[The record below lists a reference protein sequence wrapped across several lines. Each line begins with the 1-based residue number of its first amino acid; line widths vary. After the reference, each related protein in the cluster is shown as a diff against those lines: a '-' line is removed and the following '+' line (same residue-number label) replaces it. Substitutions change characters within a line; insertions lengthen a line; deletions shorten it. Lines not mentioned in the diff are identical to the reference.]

1 MTQLDTR
8 NRKPTQN
15 IPHIKKLIEEDEK
28 PVIVEDVKQD
38 VVDDVI
44 EDKKNERPEPTEEDL
59 FDETEEQKETDV
71 EADTDT
77 EEADVDDTKEEEQ
90 KKRINYKEKFKNSS
104 RESLNNFFKYKKIT
118 DTIDEA
124 SNLPEPTEE
133 DLVAY
138 TRVQGAE
145 YGELDEFTKNIV
157 KKTYINEQKMD
168 RVAQVAKESKE
179 IDKWVEH
186 VESFL
191 EADETLN
198 QYPSLENKADDFR
211 SYCLKAGRRG
221 MDLNDLVASYL
232 YNLGR
237 SNKKKSQSLFL
248 SQGNGRNREIKP
260 VGMTGVDL
268 ATVRTADPK
277 EYRRL
282 VKAGKARLKI

>member
-28 PVIVEDVKQD
+28 PVVVEDVKED
-38 VVDDVI
+38 IVDDVI
-44 EDKKNERPEPTEEDL
+44 EDKKNERPEQVEEDL
-59 FDETEEQKETDV
+59 FDETEDSKDNDIEE
-71 EADTDT
+71 DTDD
-77 EEADVDDTKEEEQ
+77 ADVDDVKEEQ
-90 KKRINYKEKFKNSS
+90 KKRISYKEKFKNSS

-133 DLVAY
+133 ELITY

-157 KKTYINEQKMD
+157 KKTYLNEQKMN
-168 RVAQVAKESKE
+168 RVAEVAKESKE

-186 VESFL
+186 VDLFL
-191 EADETLN
+191 EADETIN
-198 QYPSLENKADDFR
+198 QFPSLEDRADDFR

-248 SQGNGRNREIKP
+248 SQGNGRNRDVKP
-260 VGMTGVDL
+260 VGMTGADL
-268 ATVRTADPK
+268 ATIRTTDPK

-282 VKAGKARLKI
+282 IRTGKARLKI

>member
-28 PVIVEDVKQD
+28 PVVVEDVKED
-38 VVDDVI
+38 IVDDVI
-44 EDKKNERPEPTEEDL
+44 EDKKNERPEQVEEDL
-59 FDETEEQKETDV
+59 FNETEDPKDNDIEE
-71 EADTDT
+71 DTDD
-77 EEADVDDTKEEEQ
+77 ADVDDVKEEQ
-90 KKRINYKEKFKNSS
+90 KKRISYKEKFKNSS

-133 DLVAY
+133 ELITY

-157 KKTYINEQKMD
+157 KKTYLNEQKMN
-168 RVAQVAKESKE
+168 RVAEVAKESKE

-186 VESFL
+186 VDSFL
-191 EADETLN
+191 EADETIN
-198 QYPSLENKADDFR
+198 QFPSLEDRADDFR

-248 SQGNGRNREIKP
+248 SQGNGRNRDVKP
-260 VGMTGVDL
+260 VGMTGADL
-268 ATVRTADPK
+268 ATIRTTDPK

-282 VKAGKARLKI
+282 IRTGKARLKI